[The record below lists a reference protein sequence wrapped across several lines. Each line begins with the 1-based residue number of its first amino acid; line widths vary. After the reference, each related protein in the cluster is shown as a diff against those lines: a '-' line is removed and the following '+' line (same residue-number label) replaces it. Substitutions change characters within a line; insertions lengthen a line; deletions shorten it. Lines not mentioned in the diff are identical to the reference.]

1 MNEKRQS
8 EKIYRDAHSA
18 TDKNEYDWGQLFAT
32 VTSLENRAR
41 MIGAVSVLRVLDSM
55 RKSIARGNKN
65 KKILRATQIK
75 LQQIQAEI
83 TEYQQNQMVR

>member
-18 TDKNEYDWGQLFAT
+18 TDKNEYDWAQVFAT

-41 MIGAVSVLRVLDSM
+41 MNGAVSVLRVLDSM

>member
-18 TDKNEYDWGQLFAT
+18 TDKNEYDWAQVFAT

>member
-18 TDKNEYDWGQLFAT
+18 TDKNEYDWGQVFAT

>member
-18 TDKNEYDWGQLFAT
+18 TDKNEYDWGQVFAT

-55 RKSIARGNKN
+55 HKSIARGNKN

>member
-18 TDKNEYDWGQLFAT
+18 TDKNEYDWGQVFAT

-65 KKILRATQIK
+65 KKILLATQIK